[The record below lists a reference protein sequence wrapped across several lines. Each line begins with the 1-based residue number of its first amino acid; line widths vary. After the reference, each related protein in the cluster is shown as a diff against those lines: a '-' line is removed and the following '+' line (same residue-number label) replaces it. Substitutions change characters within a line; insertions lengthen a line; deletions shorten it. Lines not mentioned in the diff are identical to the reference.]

1 MLQRQKWK
9 LIERIYGEDDRLM
22 LVYLIC
28 YIVSFILA
36 WQHIYVLSGLV
47 LLGAALWLY
56 IKDYMRTGNL
66 IHLRGLF
73 CLFFV
78 GGQGSPALSFPG
90 FRLTGRL

>member
-1 MLQRQKWK
+1 
-9 LIERIYGEDDRLM
+9 M

-73 CLFFV
+73 YLFFV
-78 GGQGSPALSFPG
+78 GGQGISCFKAFQASD
-90 FRLTGRL
+90 RLGAYDLDQPFSGCRFFLDGL